1 MINNDDTDNINQVKK
16 DNIENT
22 DKNTDKNNEDKKIF
36 DINNLKNIDK
46 KYLWIGCGVLLFIII
61 LISFIPKNKDKKN
74 NNNKKNTKK
83 IVKKQVVNTY
93 YKNKVEANKYL
104 EENRDYMALEYG
116 KKCINDNPKNP
127 NGYFVV
133 VKALLSVKEYEGCK
147 NYLEKAKNLCV
158 NEIDKENYNKLE
170 NILNEYIKKNEKLVK
185 NNINTKNIIPFL
197 KKTYINGGK
206 INKVQIDYNDY
217 NVRGLI
223 ATDDI
228 NDDEV
233 VVKIP
238 KESLL
243 IANDARKY
251 ICEKYSKADK
261 VTEKEI
267 NDIIEECYSPNNF
280 SITLFILENIN
291 NEKYKEYLEIIFSNN
306 YESFPINFNSEKLKK
321 YENTD
326 IVPIINYNKRK
337 FEHDLK
343 ILRKI
348 KSISKYDDK
357 IIKKVYLGVVSRVFY
372 HKIHDKYEMFLSPYI
387 DMANHGCNRNSK
399 WYYDDNIEHFCLK
412 SKRKIN
418 KGEEI
423 TDTYGTKLSNKK
435 LFVNYGFTD
444 INNKNLEI
452 SLTFNN
458 KQYDCKY
465 INEVEK
471 NEINNLFDDIVN
483 YIKSNNKAKF
493 SNDKLELKKL
503 EEFNKICVERLKKY
517 KTTLEEDIKKL
528 EDKNISF
535 DDFNFILIN
544 KDEKTMLKYFI
555 ELSSECINFLKKNS
569 IKNIIKK
576 IDDKKFN
583 LSSNSKYYLK
593 ELYDKYYPNKN
604 KK

>member
-1 MINNDDTDNINQVKK
+1 
-16 DNIENT
+16 
-22 DKNTDKNNEDKKIF
+22 
-36 DINNLKNIDK
+36 
-46 KYLWIGCGVLLFIII
+46 
-61 LISFIPKNKDKKN
+61 
-74 NNNKKNTKK
+74 
-83 IVKKQVVNTY
+83 
-93 YKNKVEANKYL
+93 
-104 EENRDYMALEYG
+104 MALEYG

-306 YESFPINFNSEKLKK
+306 YESFPVNFSDEKLEK

-326 IVPIINYNKRK
+326 IVNLVLLENYK
-337 FEHDLK
+337 FEHDLNL
-343 ILRKI
+343 LRKI
-348 KSISKYDDK
+348 KSISKYD
-357 IIKKVYLGVVSRVFY
+357 Y
-372 HKIHDKYEMFLSPYI
+372 
-387 DMANHGCNRNSK
+387 
-399 WYYDDNIEHFCLK
+399 K
-412 SKRKIN
+412 S
-418 KGEEI
+418 
-423 TDTYGTKLSNKK
+423 
-435 LFVNYGFTD
+435 V
-444 INNKNLEI
+444 
-452 SLTFNN
+452 
-458 KQYDCKY
+458 
-465 INEVEK
+465 
-471 NEINNLFDDIVN
+471 
-483 YIKSNNKAKF
+483 
-493 SNDKLELKKL
+493 
-503 EEFNKICVERLKKY
+503 
-517 KTTLEEDIKKL
+517 
-528 EDKNISF
+528 
-535 DDFNFILIN
+535 
-544 KDEKTMLKYFI
+544 
-555 ELSSECINFLKKNS
+555 
-569 IKNIIKK
+569 
-576 IDDKKFN
+576 
-583 LSSNSKYYLK
+583 
-593 ELYDKYYPNKN
+593 
-604 KK
+604 